1 MAMDADETK
10 PIKKP
15 YQSPTLTTY
24 GDIRELTLN
33 TGSANPKN
41 DTGGGGKTK
50 T

>member
-1 MAMDADETK
+1 MAEGETK
-10 PIKKP
+10 PLKKP
-15 YQSPTLTTY
+15 YQSPRLITY

-33 TGSANPKN
+33 TGNANPKN

>member
-1 MAMDADETK
+1 MDSGETR

-15 YQSPTLTTY
+15 YQSPTLITY

-33 TGSANPKN
+33 TALANPKN
-41 DTGGGGKTK
+41 DTGGSGKTK

>member
-1 MAMDADETK
+1 MANGEAK

-15 YQSPTLTTY
+15 YQAPRLITY

-33 TGSANPKN
+33 TSNATAKN
-41 DTGGGGKTK
+41 DTGGSGKTK